1 MVPGN
6 LQQAK
11 EMMSKFPPA
20 PPGRTIDDPAVKSKR
35 QCHGCHGYLD
45 HYHSAIPAGVDR
57 CTRDHDERCLGG
69 IIGGTD
75 SKGRCWRP
83 CPPGYNYQPTGID
96 YIEGDDNSEDDSDD
110 IEDDDYL
117 KESNNEVF
125 KSPPGNLLGPEVSQ
139 AVTTSSYCTPGVYSS
154 TVVLSGASS
163 LLSHCTTTA
172 SSGQTSIPSIRSS
185 AQDLHDVSASLQQL
199 RLQREALEEQERTKE
214 QQHQSAKLVELQRQV
229 QAEQDRI
236 QELKNK
242 KVSKSSQQLRP
253 SNTAEL
259 QGQFQGLQNSFQS
272 YYSGPNIKQIRKTK
286 GLRRVVDDQVNTYR
300 ETIPSLGRR
309 PTAGQQQFVHP
320 SSTGARHK
328 VQTKPVADPLVEEF
342 NQFRA

>member
-1 MVPGN
+1 MARRGLAPGTRETLVMVPGN

-45 HYHSAIPAGVDR
+45 HYHSAIPSG
-57 CTRDHDERCLGG
+57 CLGG

-139 AVTTSSYCTPGVYSS
+139 AVTTSSSCTPGVYSS
-154 TVVLSGASS
+154 IVVLSGASS

-172 SSGQTSIPSIRSS
+172 SSGQTSIPSIRTS
-185 AQDLHDVSASLQQL
+185 AQDLHGVSASLQQL
-199 RLQREALEEQERTKE
+199 RLKREALE
-214 QQHQSAKLVELQRQV
+214 
-229 QAEQDRI
+229 
-236 QELKNK
+236 
-242 KVSKSSQQLRP
+242 
-253 SNTAEL
+253 
-259 QGQFQGLQNSFQS
+259 
-272 YYSGPNIKQIRKTK
+272 
-286 GLRRVVDDQVNTYR
+286 
-300 ETIPSLGRR
+300 
-309 PTAGQQQFVHP
+309 
-320 SSTGARHK
+320 
-328 VQTKPVADPLVEEF
+328 
-342 NQFRA
+342 

>member
-1 MVPGN
+1 MAVFKETGYRAVLSPDSPWEPKPVTHLLGSQVQGQVDFRLPANVPLVRLVLPSSLLTSILDTHTPLDSPCTPDSFDLPLPIAIPRRRIYSTSGGGIPLSLARRGLAPGTRETLVMVPGN

-45 HYHSAIPAGVDR
+45 HYHSAIPSG
-57 CTRDHDERCLGG
+57 CLGG

-139 AVTTSSYCTPGVYSS
+139 AVTTSSSCTAGS
-154 TVVLSGASS
+154 TVVSGAGS
-163 LLSHCTTTA
+163 LSSHCYIRSLNHSESTLSPRPSIFKYNLWCSQSPSGFA
-172 SSGQTSIPSIRSS
+172 SSTDRGTWMVQFT
-185 AQDLHDVSASLQQL
+185 
-199 RLQREALEEQERTKE
+199 
-214 QQHQSAKLVELQRQV
+214 QV
-229 QAEQDRI
+229 
-236 QELKNK
+236 
-242 KVSKSSQQLRP
+242 
-253 SNTAEL
+253 
-259 QGQFQGLQNSFQS
+259 F
-272 YYSGPNIKQIRKTK
+272 
-286 GLRRVVDDQVNTYR
+286 
-300 ETIPSLGRR
+300 
-309 PTAGQQQFVHP
+309 
-320 SSTGARHK
+320 
-328 VQTKPVADPLVEEF
+328 
-342 NQFRA
+342 